1 MTTTGCGASADPQD
15 GLAAPP
21 PRPLPASHCAR
32 CGKPA
37 VLAARGTTHC
47 RDCFLSSF
55 TTRFTKAIQPAR
67 TAATTPGRVLAY
79 QTAALSATPTPASTA
94 RPAKKPRLVVAC
106 SGGPAST
113 ALVHLVHQALFAPPS
128 SDQRTVK
135 SRGNRYSQFLP
146 FDACEVVFVDQ
157 SAVPGHEDR
166 TEQVRELVAS
176 IAPDFEFTALRL
188 EDVFRPPHSNS
199 DSVCGVLT
207 SVAELPCSS
216 VSSLAEEEETLTPR
230 ERLVA
235 LLSSSTSFSPTSRV
249 SLQRSLLNTLL
260 ISHVAQSG
268 SEILL
273 LGDTGTRS
281 AIRTL
286 AGMSE
291 GRGYSIGEEVALE
304 RIVRVAPASS
314 ASCSSSDD
322 AEEMDG
328 DEDKEKGDKV
338 VMVLRPLGQTVD
350 KEIAFYNRER
360 GLGDATTA
368 AAAGSNGAV
377 VPEVSAKTRSI
388 PSLVEDFIRTLD
400 ADFPSTVPTVVRT
413 AHKLGLRSSH
423 AAFQQLAP
431 AASSA
436 RSSSSAS
443 PTANRETETGTGVET
458 ETAIETNCPLCGL
471 PAQPRADEW
480 RKAITISDLQ
490 AVLAADPR
498 GASAASTTLGRVGNG
513 TGAGAGEGKLVKRR
527 EPYQPSQAHLLV
539 NSGTGGDG
547 DKTITSAAADDRT
560 SSLAAATTAN
570 GKEEEQKTKDAVAVP
585 SSLSSTPSPA
595 TTTITASPA
604 AAVDETDSLARY
616 LCYGCLLVLSEPASA
631 SAQRANKTKFQNGP
645 AAAAAAFDV
654 FLPGLEQSILGGF
667 SIAEQKAR
675 IELAAA
681 YRMFAHMNWNEGIL
695 NHITVAIKEPDGSQA
710 FLINPYGLRYDE
722 VTASSLLKINLE
734 GEILHAGVIGDIF
747 GVNRA
752 GFVIHGAIHRAR
764 GESAT
769 AIAHNH
775 VPSITGLACTK
786 TGFLSTLS
794 QTSELCGESGS
805 NKFEGL
811 VTEEAMQKQLVQ
823 DLGDKDILVFQNH
836 GILTTGRSVAQ
847 AWLTL
852 YNLIRAAEIQVAAQ
866 SCDGVDGLILPSEET
881 AHKTVNRMRTMTGMP
896 YGEMEFAAYMRLMD
910 KIDPSYRL

>member
-1 MTTTGCGASADPQD
+1 MTTSGCGASADPQD

-21 PRPLPASHCAR
+21 AHSLPASHCAR
-32 CGKPA
+32 CRKPA

-47 RDCFLSSF
+47 RDCFLSSL
-55 TTRFTKAIQPAR
+55 TNRFTKAIQPAR
-67 TAATTPGRVLAY
+67 TAAATPGGVLAY
-79 QTAALSATPTPASTA
+79 QTAALSATPPSTA
-94 RPAKKPRLVVAC
+94 SARDPARKKKKPRLVVAC

-113 ALVHLVHQALFAPPS
+113 ALVHLVHQSLFAPPS
-128 SDQRTVK
+128 SND

-146 FDACEVVFVDQ
+146 FDGCEVIFVDQ
-157 SAVPGHEDR
+157 SAAVPGHPSEDR
-166 TEQVRELVAS
+166 TEQVRKLVAS
-176 IAPDFEFTALRL
+176 IAPEFEFTALRL

-199 DSVCGVLT
+199 DSNSVCGVST
-207 SVAELPCSS
+207 SVADLPYSS
-216 VSSLAEEEETLTPR
+216 VSSSVTPR

-235 LLSSSTSFSPTSRV
+235 LLSPSSSSSSPSSFSPTSRA
-249 SLQRSLLNTLL
+249 SLTRSLLNTLL

-268 SEILL
+268 SEFLL

-304 RIVRVAPASS
+304 RIVRVPASS
-314 ASCSSSDD
+314 FSGDD
-322 AEEMDG
+322 EMVG
-328 DEDKEKGDKV
+328 DEDEDKVNKGDKV

-350 KEIAFYNRER
+350 KEIAFYNRECALDGAR
-360 GLGDATTA
+360 GSGDADGA
-368 AAAGSNGAV
+368 VDVAV

-423 AAFQQLAP
+423 AAFQELAS
-431 AASSA
+431 AASSTTSFTNSPP
-436 RSSSSAS
+436 SS
-443 PTANRETETGTGVET
+443 TATR
-458 ETAIETNCPLCGL
+458 ETNCPLCGL
-471 PAQPRADEW
+471 PAQTRADEW

-498 GASAASTTLGRVGNG
+498 GATPSTTTLGRVGKG
-513 TGAGAGEGKLVKRR
+513 TGARAAGEEKFVKRR

-539 NSGTGGDG
+539 KPGTGGDG
-547 DKTITSAAADDRT
+547 DGDE
-560 SSLAAATTAN
+560 AATTTTTIV
-570 GKEEEQKTKDAVAVP
+570 KEEVQEENAVAVP
-585 SSLSSTPSPA
+585 SSLPLPSPPTP
-595 TTTITASPA
+595 TTT
-604 AAVDETDSLARY
+604 AVDETDSLARY

-631 SAQRANKTKFQNGP
+631 SAQRANKNKTKIQNGP
-645 AAAAAAFDV
+645 AAAAVDV
-654 FLPGLEQSILGGF
+654 ILPGYVNEASILGEF

-836 GILTTGRSVAQ
+836 GILTAGRSVAQ

-866 SCDGVDGLILPSEET
+866 SCGGVDGLILPSEET